1 MTKPVAPSGAANAKV
16 GVNGMPM
23 DFETVRF
30 LRVTFAI
37 VFACVGIAAGFKY
50 YGLLG
55 SAGGAFIGYII
66 GWNLVD
72 LVKGRAGK

>member
-1 MTKPVAPSGAANAKV
+1 MS
-16 GVNGMPM
+16 M
-23 DFETVRF
+23 DFETVKF
-30 LRVTFAI
+30 LRVLFAF
-37 VFACVGIAAGFKY
+37 VFACIGIAAGFKY

-55 SAGGAFIGYII
+55 SAGGAFVGYII